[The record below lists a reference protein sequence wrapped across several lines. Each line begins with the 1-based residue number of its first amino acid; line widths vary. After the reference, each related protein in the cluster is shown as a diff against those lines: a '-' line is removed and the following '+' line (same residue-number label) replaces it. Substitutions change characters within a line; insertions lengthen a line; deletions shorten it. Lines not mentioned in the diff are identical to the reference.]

1 MGVKGKQ
8 YLKFY
13 ECLSN
18 MTNRNTY
25 HISADGWERA
35 IAVWQLALKDA
46 GIHFSSNGGYTY
58 KQKGLRIEYLFFPE
72 YLIVSPA
79 ELGDNEYTWE
89 SVIGVYAKN
98 NGMGSY
104 IIQAGWLGNGDTQ
117 TIIDCLVEMD
127 NFIKKNLSE
136 ENKLTYSIAQKIV
149 CYYQLRLYALIPHI
163 DSHDFIVGWD
173 RHKNINQYQFS
184 EKLKSYENIPQ
195 RILRQHIG
203 RDILS
208 IFFSTTIFS
217 LLKTPLLRMKI
228 LTKEELDFAV
238 YVSAAQPVER
248 DNRYDYL
255 RSMNNCAELFCNYR
269 KWSERSKDYDNKFRL
284 SLTRKNLQ
292 STWKKHLHFPLVF
305 TDYPRENIP
314 SISDYDLH
322 IKPKWSEKLFGKLS
336 CLPILLLQHSVY
348 AEDVQG
354 KNILTLRWNAQ
365 KAKRYEEWF
374 EKNWYPVNIHHEH
387 VMGGYVRFLREI
399 SDTDIKQFKRVG
411 RKARKQAEMD
421 AGMYCPNPTQEQRW
435 CRSLLCALYIAQE
448 YNTVDRMF
456 QIAVKQAI
464 AYLKASVVRFA
475 TIEDF
480 AKFIQ
485 TDAQTQDIL
494 FYRDDTGI
502 YLHYK
507 AYWPAFEAYCR
518 KRHIALAVGAAQFRR
533 TVLSE
538 YIRPQYKATTTKYPR
553 YDYRKKVNGIEAEVL
568 NVDPKILDLIKSQ
581 ELF

>member
-1 MGVKGKQ
+1 MGTKREQ
-8 YLKFY
+8 YMEFY
-13 ECLSN
+13 ERLSA
-18 MTNRNTY
+18 
-25 HISADGWERA
+25 IADGRNYRIPADQWEQA

-46 GIHFSSNGGYTY
+46 GIHFNFNGSYTY
-58 KQKGLRIEYLFFPE
+58 KQKRLRIEYLFFPGR
-72 YLIVSPA
+72 LIVSPA
-79 ELGDNEYTWE
+79 ELGDNKYTWG

-104 IIQAGWLGNGDTQ
+104 IIRAAEVGSGDTQ
-117 TIIDCLVEMD
+117 TIIDHLVEMD
-127 NFIKKNLSE
+127 NFIKKNRSE

-149 CYYQLRLYALIPHI
+149 RYYQLRLYALISCP
-163 DSHDFIVGWD
+163 DPRDFIVGWD

-184 EKLKSYENIPQ
+184 EKLDSYENKPQ
-195 RILRQHIG
+195 RILRQHID

-208 IFFSTTIFS
+208 IFFSATIFS

-248 DNRYDYL
+248 DNKYDYL

-284 SLTRKNLQ
+284 SLARKNLQ

-305 TDYPRENIP
+305 TDYPREDIP
-314 SISDYDLH
+314 AISDYDLH

-348 AEDVQG
+348 AENVHR
-354 KNILTLRWNAQ
+354 KNILTLRWNAS
-365 KAKRYEEWF
+365 KAERYEEWF
-374 EKNWYPVNIHHEH
+374 EKNWYSANIHHEH
-387 VMGGYVRFLREI
+387 IMGGYVRFLREI

-421 AGMYCPNPTQEQRW
+421 AGMYCPNPTQEQHW

-456 QIAVKQAI
+456 QIAVKQTI

-507 AYWPAFEAYCR
+507 AYWTAFEAYCR
-518 KRHIALAVGAAQFRR
+518 KRYIALAVGAAQFRR

-538 YIRPQYKATTTKYPR
+538 YIRPQYKATITKYPR

-568 NVDPKILDLIKSQ
+568 NVDPKILKLIKSQ